1 MVSRVLLATDGSD
14 TAAQAVKFTLTM
26 AKNNPLM
33 EVTIINARPSLDI
46 LEKYHPF
53 DSQEVNDKITE
64 ASMDLLKV
72 TRDVFE
78 SKGLGV
84 QIDVL
89 FGEPGQAIAEYARD
103 KQYDMIIMGT
113 RSPSNLSGII
123 LGSVSHKVLR
133 LSTVPVLF
141 VVKGS
146 RLTVNKILLATDG
159 SDNATRAAH
168 YTLNMVKNNPLLKVT
183 ILNVRPGADILVRYN
198 PFDNQAISKEK
209 CELSENIT
217 KRTRALFKNE
227 SFVVKSDVVFG
238 EPGQTIAEY
247 ARDKGYDMIIMGT
260 RGLSKLSGIILG
272 SISHQVLRLS
282 TVPVLFV
289 K

>member
-1 MVSRVLLATDGSD
+1 MVNKVLLATDGSD

-53 DSQEVNDKITE
+53 DSQDVNDKVTE
-64 ASMDLLKV
+64 ASMELLNV
-72 TRDVFE
+72 TQEVFE
-78 SKGLGV
+78 SEGLGV
-84 QIDVL
+84 HIEVL

-103 KQYDMIIMGT
+103 KGYDMIIMGT

-123 LGSVSHKVLR
+123 LGSVSHKVLH

-146 RLTVNKILLATDG
+146 RLTVNKILLSTDG
-159 SDNATRAAH
+159 SDNAMRAAS
-168 YTLNMVKNNPLLKVT
+168 YTLNMVKNNPHLRVT
-183 ILNVRPGADILVRYN
+183 VLNVRSGSDILVRYN

-209 CELSENIT
+209 CELSESII
-217 KRTRALFKNE
+217 KHTRALFENE
-227 SFVVKSDVVFG
+227 GFVVRSDIVFG
-238 EPGQTIAEY
+238 EPGQTISEY

-272 SISHQVLRLS
+272 SISHQVLRHS